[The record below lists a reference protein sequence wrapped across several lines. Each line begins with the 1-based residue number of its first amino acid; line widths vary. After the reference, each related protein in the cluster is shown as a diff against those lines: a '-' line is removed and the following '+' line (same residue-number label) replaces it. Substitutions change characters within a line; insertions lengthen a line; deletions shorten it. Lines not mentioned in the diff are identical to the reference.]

1 MLLNKSRAHRIMAEQ
16 GIEALIAT
24 SPENVTYVSDY
35 WSMAHWTRP
44 GTQVYAVL
52 PADSTIIPCVVM
64 STSALDLLADSEA
77 WVTEAYRFGF
87 FATEIASG
95 KELSSIEK
103 RLAALLAGTDHGDA
117 VSALVYALKA
127 RKLDQARLAIDENGV
142 EPAYLGRLRYE
153 LPGAE
158 ILPGA
163 RTFREIRSIKTPEE
177 IARLRGAVHV
187 TEQSIDAAFSIA
199 REGVTELDLLEAFH
213 KATIS
218 AAGFPVTC
226 CIGTGARSALSNAQ
240 ATARALRSGDVIR
253 FDGGGRYKHYRADI
267 SRTGALGDPG
277 EKVRRYYH
285 ALRAGMERA
294 IAEIRP
300 GVKAADIFKVAVET
314 VQREGIPHYQR
325 NHVGHGIGIN
335 NYDAPDLAP
344 HSTEIIEEG
353 MVLCVETPYYELG
366 CVGLQV
372 ENTVVV
378 GPEGAETLMSINNEL
393 RIL

>member
-1 MLLNKSRAHRIMAEQ
+1 MLLNKPRAHRIMAEQ
-16 GIEALIAT
+16 GIEALVAT
-24 SPENVTYVSDY
+24 SPENVTYMSDY

-44 GTQVYAVL
+44 GTQVYMVL
-52 PADSTIIPCVVM
+52 PADTAITPCVIM

-77 WVTEAYRFGF
+77 WVTEAYRYGF
-87 FATEIASG
+87 FVTEIASDTD
-95 KELSSIEK
+95 LSPIEK
-103 RLAALLAGTDHGDA
+103 RLAALLAGIDHGDV
-117 VSALVYALKA
+117 VSALIYALKA
-127 RKLDQARLAIDENGV
+127 RKLERTRLAVDENGIQ
-142 EPAYLGRLRYE
+142 PACLERLRHE

-177 IARLRGAVHV
+177 IARLRGAVRV
-187 TEQSIDAAFSIA
+187 TERSIDAALSIA
-199 REGVTELDLLEAFH
+199 REGVTELELLEAFH

-218 AAGFPVTC
+218 AGGFPAAC

-240 ATARALRSGDVIR
+240 ATARTLRSGDVIR

-267 SRTGALGDPG
+267 SRMGALGDPDK
-277 EKVRRYYH
+277 KVRRYYH

-300 GVKAADIFKVAVET
+300 GVKAADIFKVAAET
-314 VQREGIPHYQR
+314 VRQEGIAHYQR

-344 HSTEIIEEG
+344 HSTEVLEEG

-366 CVGLQV
+366 FAGLQV

-378 GPEGAETLMSINNEL
+378 GPNGAETLMSSNNEL